1 MAHKF
6 KRFLLSAL
14 ILPAHF
20 IAYSQLLDTSSAHN
34 YNPTDVQVQHMEDM
48 EFLEDHETN
57 LDTSL
62 NLFYNYYPAYQN
74 TFPFIDLGLEATPV
88 LSLSQSNRQQLK
100 LRLGADQMNPYF
112 YDDKIHVYQTDKP
125 FTRLNYSQGANE
137 MLSIVATHA
146 QQISERLSFG
156 VDYRRIKNQNFY
168 FSNLEN
174 FSRVRMGNLFNT
186 KFYNSYYSPDRKY
199 EMVASYI
206 WNR

>member
-6 KRFLLSAL
+6 KCFLLSSL
-14 ILPAHF
+14 ILSAQS
-20 IAYSQLLDTSSAHN
+20 IAYAQLLDTSSAHN
-34 YNPTDVQVQHMEDM
+34 YNPTDVQVQHMEYM
-48 EFLEDHETN
+48 EFLEDYETN

-62 NLFYNYYPAYQN
+62 NLFYDYYPTYKKA
-74 TFPFIDLGLEATPV
+74 FPFIDLGLEATPV
-88 LSLSQSNRQQLK
+88 LSLSQSNQQQLK
-100 LRLGADQMNPYF
+100 LRLGADQVSPYF
-112 YDDKIHVYQTDKP
+112 YDDKIHIYQTDKP

-146 QQISERLSFG
+146 QQISKRLSFG

-186 KFYNSYYSPDRKY
+186 KFYTSYY
-199 EMVASYI
+199 
-206 WNR
+206 